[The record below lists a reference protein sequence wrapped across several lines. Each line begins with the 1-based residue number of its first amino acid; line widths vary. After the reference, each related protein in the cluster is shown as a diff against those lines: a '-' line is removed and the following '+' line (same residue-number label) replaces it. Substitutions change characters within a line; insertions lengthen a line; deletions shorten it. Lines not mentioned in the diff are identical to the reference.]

1 MPLGC
6 YSFCGGAEGP
16 PSCCLPFPRCHPG
29 GRRVC
34 ASAGVCLCVGAGLQR
49 FHSGVRRAK
58 FVCVVPLGETIANS
72 RKWIGMEGLARDSGV
87 KMKEFFHTQRNSLS
101 FPPPLFLLQDA
112 LFISATWASVTH
124 VHMQMQAWDM
134 HKRTPPHSHPHKP
147 MDKPKKYH
155 YIFM

>member
-1 MPLGC
+1 MLQFLWR
-6 YSFCGGAEGP
+6 SGGTPQLLLAISSLSSRRAE
-16 PSCCLPFPRCHPG
+16 SVC
-29 GRRVC
+29 VC

-101 FPPPLFLLQDA
+101 LFLPLSFCFRMHSLSPPLGLQ
-112 LFISATWASVTH
+112 
-124 VHMQMQAWDM
+124 
-134 HKRTPPHSHPHKP
+134 
-147 MDKPKKYH
+147 
-155 YIFM
+155 